1 MPRITHYKKQNDGN
15 YAVVIKNVTLSDKD
29 KLKLDNGIPI
39 SVEVE
44 KRDTRI
50 ISEKQRKKIYAMC
63 RDIEFYTGTPS
74 EYLINMFKNQIKFLN
89 MKDEDISLSNCSR
102 KTANDMI
109 DIIIQF
115 IFTEN
120 IPMNHATSD
129 LMKQDNYFLYLS
141 TISRKCVICGKPNSD
156 LAHMEAIGRGRN
168 RKEMEH
174 YGNKV
179 LALCSSHHRLQHEIG
194 IKSFNERYHLE
205 NSWVEVTPKINRK
218 LRGGY

>member
-1 MPRITHYKKQNDGN
+1 MPRITHYKQLNDGD
-15 YAVVIKNVTLSDKD
+15 YAVVIKNVTLSEQDR
-29 KLKLDNGIPI
+29 LRLDNGIPI
-39 SVEVE
+39 SVDVE
-44 KRDTRI
+44 ERDTRI

-89 MKDEDISLSNCSR
+89 MKNEDISLSNCSR

-120 IPMNHATSD
+120 IPMNHATSS

-141 TISRKCVICGKPNSD
+141 TISRKCVICGKSNSD
-156 LAHMEAIGRGRN
+156 IAHMQAIGRGRN

-179 LALCSSHHRLQHEIG
+179 LALCREHHNLQHEIG
-194 IKSFNERYHLE
+194 ISRFNDIYHLD
-205 NSWVEVTPKINRK
+205 NSWIEVTPEINKK
-218 LRGGY
+218 LQGR

>member
-1 MPRITHYKKQNDGN
+1 MPRITHYKQLNDGS
-15 YAVVIKNVTLSDKD
+15 YAVVIKNVTLSEKD
-29 KLKLDNGIPI
+29 KLRLDNGIPI

-74 EYLINMFKNQIKFLN
+74 EYLINIFKNQIKFLN
-89 MKDEDISLSNCSR
+89 MKDEEISLSNCSR
-102 KTANDMI
+102 KIANDMI

-179 LALCSSHHRLQHEIG
+179 LALCREHHNLQHEIG
-194 IKSFNERYHLE
+194 ISRFNDIYHLH
-205 NSWVEVTPKINRK
+205 NSWIEVTPEINKK
-218 LRGGY
+218 LQGR

>member
-15 YAVVIKNVTLSDKD
+15 YAVVIKNVNLSEKD

-39 SVEVE
+39 SVDVE
-44 KRDTRI
+44 ERDTRN

-120 IPMNHATSD
+120 IPMNHATSS

-141 TISRKCVICGKPNSD
+141 TISRKCVICGKHGD
-156 LAHMEAIGRGRN
+156 LAHEDAVGLGRN
-168 RKEMEH
+168 R
-174 YGNKV
+174 NKV
-179 LALCSSHHRLQHEIG
+179 EHSSYRILALCREHHVIQHQMG
-194 IKSFNERYHLE
+194 IKAFNERYHLE
-205 NSWVEVTPKINRK
+205 NSWVKVTPEINKK
-218 LRGGY
+218 LKGIR